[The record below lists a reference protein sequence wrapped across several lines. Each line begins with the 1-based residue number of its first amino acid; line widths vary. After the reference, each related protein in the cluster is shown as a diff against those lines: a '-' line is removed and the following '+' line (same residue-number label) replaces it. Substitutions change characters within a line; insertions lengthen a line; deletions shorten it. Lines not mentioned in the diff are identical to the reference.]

1 MNTRRRTRFFRRFCR
16 PVPSAVS
23 HIQVR
28 QKADRLRDLY
38 ELESALELSRVKP
51 DINYLLQLDLE
62 STYVR
67 DVLASIEGRI

>member
-1 MNTRRRTRFFRRFCR
+1 MRFFRRFCR
-16 PVPSAVS
+16 AVPSAVS
-23 HIQVR
+23 RTQVR

-38 ELESALELSRVKP
+38 ELESTLELSLGKP

>member
-1 MNTRRRTRFFRRFCR
+1 MRFFRR

-23 HIQVR
+23 RIQVR
-28 QKADRLRDLY
+28 QEADRLRDLY

-51 DINYLLQLDLE
+51 DINYLLRLDLE